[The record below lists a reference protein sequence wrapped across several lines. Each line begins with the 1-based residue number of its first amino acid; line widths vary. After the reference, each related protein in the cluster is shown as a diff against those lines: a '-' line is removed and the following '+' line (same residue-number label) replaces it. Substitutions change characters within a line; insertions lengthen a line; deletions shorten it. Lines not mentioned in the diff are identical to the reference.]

1 MQFTWAAPLVL
12 LNLAA
17 AVVADVDFLVPSAG
31 SSAKGGDV
39 ITVHWRDSGNPP
51 VLLDL
56 TRYSLALCAGGD
68 TEDSFEEVA
77 TLIED
82 GVFARGNSVSFQ
94 INAGVGS
101 NDRNAYFLKMTSS
114 GPDISVINYSKRFSL
129 TEMVGTFSDRVQQ
142 GILSV
147 SDDNGPSPQSGEHD
161 DLRRRQDE
169 AMFAVPYQEQLT
181 GVTRYAPM
189 AKLPG
194 TAITA
199 KTVSRQFP
207 TSAYAV
213 AVTFLPIPQIETTIT
228 APPTFSTSSI
238 ENTASPAALPNNM
251 QKFLRRWQDS
261 E

>member
-1 MQFTWAAPLVL
+1 
-12 LNLAA
+12 
-17 AVVADVDFLVPSAG
+17 
-31 SSAKGGDV
+31 
-39 ITVHWRDSGNPP
+39 
-51 VLLDL
+51 
-56 TRYSLALCAGGD
+56 
-68 TEDSFEEVA
+68 
-77 TLIED
+77 
-82 GVFARGNSVSFQ
+82 
-94 INAGVGS
+94 
-101 NDRNAYFLKMTSS
+101 
-114 GPDISVINYSKRFSL
+114 
-129 TEMVGTFSDRVQQ
+129 MVGTFSDRVQQ

-147 SDDNGPSPQSGEHD
+147 SDDNGPSSRSGEHD

-238 ENTASPAALPNNM
+238 ENTVCLLYPFNI
-251 QKFLRRWQDS
+251 LRD
-261 E
+261 

>member
-12 LNLAA
+12 TLAA
-17 AVVADVDFLVPSAG
+17 AVVADIDFLVPAAG
-31 SSAKGGDV
+31 SSARGGDV
-39 ITVHWRDSGNPP
+39 ITVHWRDSSNPP
-51 VLLDL
+51 MLSDL
-56 TRYSLALCAGGD
+56 TKYSLALCAGGD

-94 INAGVGS
+94 INPGVGS

-114 GPDISVINYSKRFSL
+114 GPDMSVINYSKRFSL

-142 GILSV
+142 GILSI
-147 SDDNGPSPQSGEHD
+147 SDDNGPSLQSEEHD

-213 AVTFLPIPQIETTIT
+213 AVTFLPTPHIETTIT
-228 APPTFSTSSI
+228 ASPSFSTSSI
-238 ENTASPAALPNNM
+238 ENTASPAPFPNNM

-261 E
+261 A